1 MEDDLIRMAAFT
13 WLKGQVDIHGEILD
27 WSDLANGFMFRD
39 QRIHLVGQSGIWKP
53 QVMQLPISITT
64 KFGGPYP
71 DRLNKDGLI
80 EYRYRGNNPNF
91 WDNVGLR
98 EAMKLKKPLIYLF
111 GVSRGRY
118 FVSFPVYIFHD
129 DPARLTFT
137 VQVDEITA
145 LSDTLSVEDPNTLM
159 FRRAYATTSAKIR
172 LHQQSFRERVL
183 KAYRNQ
189 CTLCRLKHPELLDAA
204 HIIADNEEWG
214 DPVVQNGLSMCKIHH
229 AAFDR
234 HIIGINP
241 DYYIHVRQDILEET
255 DGPMLKY
262 GLQSL
267 ENQKIIL
274 PNSHRDYPDQNRLEE
289 RFDQFLK
296 AS

>member
-1 MEDDLIRMAAFT
+1 MIRTAAFT

-27 WSDLANGFMFRD
+27 RSVLAHGFMFKD
-39 QRIHLVGQSGIWKP
+39 QRIHLAGQSGIWKP
-53 QVMQLPISITT
+53 QAMQYPISITT

-80 EYRYRGNNPNF
+80 EYRYRGENPNF

-98 EAMKLKKPLIYLF
+98 ETMRLKKPLIYLF
-111 GVSRGRY
+111 GISRGRY
-118 FVSFPVYIFHD
+118 FVSFPVYIVHD

-137 VQVDEITA
+137 VQVDEISA
-145 LSDTLSVEDPNTLM
+145 LSETLIAEDPNAVL

-183 KAYRNQ
+183 NAYRNQ

-214 DPVVQNGLSMCKIHH
+214 DPVIQNGLSMCKIHH

-234 HIIGINP
+234 NIIGINP
-241 DYYIHVRQDILEET
+241 DYYIHVRKDILEES

-274 PNSHRDYPDQNRLEE
+274 PGHHRDYPDRERLEK
-289 RFDQFLK
+289 RYDGFLK

>member
-1 MEDDLIRMAAFT
+1 MDDDLIRMEAFT

-27 WSDLANGFMFRD
+27 WSALANGFMFRD

-53 QVMQLPISITT
+53 QVMQFPISITT

-80 EYRYRGNNPNF
+80 EYRYRGNNPDF

-118 FVSFPVYIFHD
+118 FVSFPVYIVHD

-137 VQVDEITA
+137 VQVDEISA
-145 LSDTLSVEDPNTLM
+145 LSDTMSVEDPNTLM

-214 DPVVQNGLSMCKIHH
+214 DPVIQNGLSMCKIHH

-234 HIIGINP
+234 NIIGINP
-241 DYYIHVRQDILEET
+241 DYFIHVRQDILEET
-255 DGPMLKY
+255 DGLMLKY